1 MAQGFKQDAD
11 ALRSWLDIKE
21 RTRKADVEKVAKIL
35 HRSIDVLYK
44 LDKLR
49 RDLDSANP
57 EDEEASDRLALEI
70 VTLLN
75 LRCRI

>member
-1 MAQGFKQDAD
+1 MAQSFKQDAD
-11 ALRSWLDIKE
+11 ALRSWLEAAE
-21 RTRKADVEKVAKIL
+21 RTRKVDVEKVAKLL

-49 RDLDSANP
+49 RDLDAADP

-75 LRCRI
+75 LRCRS